1 MESLLELRDL
11 VLTWEFLPV
20 ACVFLLLFA
29 VGSGAWRPRW
39 RRTVWLLSFLLLGV
53 SFAVGI
59 QRHEWGEVLF
69 NGQLL

>member
-11 VLTWEFLPV
+11 VLTWEFVPV
-20 ACVFLLLFA
+20 AVVFVMLLT
-29 VGSGAWRPRW
+29 VGAGAWKTRW
-39 RRTVWLLSFLLLGV
+39 GKTLWVLGLALLGV
-53 SFAVGI
+53 SFAVGV